1 MDGSV
6 EIAVLQGEEAR
17 RYRATA
23 RGKRERPGLCEKRR
37 LEVAKPRMQL
47 EKLAK
52 VRTTHDKLEAALQYA
67 RLGVPMLPCHVLDDG
82 GKGMCD
88 DKRCRRAGKH
98 PIFAGYPAYAT
109 TDLERVREW

>member
-1 MDGSV
+1 
-6 EIAVLQGEEAR
+6 
-17 RYRATA
+17 
-23 RGKRERPGLCEKRR
+23 
-37 LEVAKPRMQL
+37 MQL
-47 EKLAK
+47 EKLAE

-109 TDLERVREW
+109 TDLERVREWWNHHP